1 MNKLTIILCFSV
13 CLVACGGGGGDEKAT
28 ASSVQPTTATT
39 TTSTAS
45 TTDTPTPATESGSTG
60 MQGLTIANDFNL
72 STKFEL
78 DIDVNLNAGDQRA
91 YLNVCY
97 KKDQSDRA
105 DYNNCVVRTPL
116 TQGVIDTKV
125 VMSRQDIEL
134 VAEIWFYDS
143 STEPLSYSWQ
153 YDSQQQQQLFEIR

>member
-1 MNKLTIILCFSV
+1 MNKLTITLCFSV
-13 CLVACGGGGGDEKAT
+13 CLVGCGGGGGDDKAT
-28 ASSVQPTTATT
+28 SSVQSTTAATT
-39 TTSTAS
+39 TSAAS
-45 TTDTPTPATESGSTG
+45 TTDTTTTTTDSDLTG

-153 YDSQQQQQLFEIR
+153 YDTQQQQQLFEIR

>member
-1 MNKLTIILCFSV
+1 MNKLTITLCFSV
-13 CLVACGGGGGDEKAT
+13 CLVGCGGGGGDDKAT
-28 ASSVQPTTATT
+28 SSVQSTTAATT
-39 TTSTAS
+39 TSAAS
-45 TTDTPTPATESGSTG
+45 TTDTTTTTTDSDLTG

>member
-1 MNKLTIILCFSV
+1 MNKLTITLCFSV
-13 CLVACGGGGGDEKAT
+13 CLVGCGGGGGDDKAT
-28 ASSVQPTTATT
+28 SSVQSTTAATT
-39 TTSTAS
+39 TSAAS
-45 TTDTPTPATESGSTG
+45 TTDTTTTTTDSDLTG

-105 DYNNCVVRTPL
+105 DYNNCVVRSPL
-116 TQGVIDTKV
+116 TQGMIDTKV

-153 YDSQQQQQLFEIR
+153 YDTQQQQQLFEIR

>member
-1 MNKLTIILCFSV
+1 MNKLTITLCFSV
-13 CLVACGGGGGDEKAT
+13 CLTACGGGGDEKAT
-28 ASSVQPTTATT
+28 PTSVQATTSTT
-39 TTSTAS
+39 TTTTVSTDTS
-45 TTDTPTPATESGSTG
+45 TTAPVSEG
-60 MQGLTIANDFNL
+60 MVGLTIADDFNL

-78 DIDVNLNAGDQRA
+78 GIDVNLNAGDQRA

-97 KKDQSDRA
+97 RKGESDRA
-105 DYNNCVVRTPL
+105 DYNNCVVRAPL
-116 TQGVIDTKV
+116 TQGMVETTI

-153 YDSQQQQQLFEIR
+153 FDAQQAKQVFEIR

>member
-1 MNKLTIILCFSV
+1 MNKLTITLCFSV
-13 CLVACGGGGGDEKAT
+13 CLTACGGGGDEKST
-28 ASSVQPTTATT
+28 PTPVQATTATT
-39 TTSTAS
+39 TTSTVSTDTS
-45 TTDTPTPATESGSTG
+45 TTEPASEGV
-60 MQGLTIANDFNL
+60 MGLTIEDDFNL

-97 KKDQSDRA
+97 RKGDSDRA

-116 TQGVIDTKV
+116 MQGMVETTI
-125 VMSRQDIEL
+125 VMSRQDIDL
-134 VAEIWFYDS
+134 VAEIWFYDA

-153 YDSQQQQQLFEIR
+153 FDTQQNDQVFEIR

>member
-1 MNKLTIILCFSV
+1 MNKLTITLCFSV
-13 CLVACGGGGGDEKAT
+13 CLVGCGGGGGDDKAT
-28 ASSVQPTTATT
+28 SSVQSAAATT
-39 TTSTAS
+39 TTSAAS
-45 TTDTPTPATESGSTG
+45 TTDTTTTTTDSDLTG

-105 DYNNCVVRTPL
+105 DYNNCVVRSPL
-116 TQGVIDTKV
+116 TQGMIDTTV
-125 VMSRQDIEL
+125 VMSREDIEL

-143 STEPLSYSWQ
+143 STQPLSYSWQ
-153 YDSQQQQQLFEIR
+153 YDTQQQQQLFEIR